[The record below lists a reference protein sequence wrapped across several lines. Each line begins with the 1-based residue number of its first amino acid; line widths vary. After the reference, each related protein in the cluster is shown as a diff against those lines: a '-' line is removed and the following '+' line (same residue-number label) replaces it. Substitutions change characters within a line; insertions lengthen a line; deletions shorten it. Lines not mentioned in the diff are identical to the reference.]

1 MAARVLT
8 TFFPSRKLSQFLKKN
23 EKSNVFDVIDLI
35 MDFDID
41 VLAEFIA
48 VGNFDCD
55 LDSAYKKLDDYI
67 QADESRSYMSAAMD
81 LLCEFDMD
89 KHALS
94 SLGVPAHK
102 IKQRMDQA
110 IEGLAEKVDMN
121 LNEIADQAIESA
133 EEMGNSSDESHK
145 VLNPE
150 VDNNLQN
157 EEGTT
162 ALG

>member
-89 KHALS
+89 KHVLS
-94 SLGVPAHK
+94 SLGVPAQK
-102 IKQRMDQA
+102 IKERMDKA
-110 IEGLAEKVDMN
+110 IEGIAEKFEDK
-121 LNEIADQAIESA
+121 LNGLADSAIDAA
-133 EEMGNSSDESHK
+133 ESSDTPSEDTEETTPQVT
-145 VLNPE
+145 VL
-150 VDNNLQN
+150 
-157 EEGTT
+157 
-162 ALG
+162 

>member
-102 IKQRMDQA
+102 IKERMDKA
-110 IEGLAEKVDMN
+110 IEGIAEKFEDK
-121 LNEIADQAIESA
+121 LNGLADSAIDAA
-133 EEMGNSSDESHK
+133 ESSDTPSEDTGEEK
-145 VLNPE
+145 PQFTVL
-150 VDNNLQN
+150 
-157 EEGTT
+157 
-162 ALG
+162 

>member
-94 SLGVPAHK
+94 SLGVPAQK
-102 IKQRMDQA
+102 IKERMDKA
-110 IEGLAEKVDMN
+110 IEGIAEKFEDK
-121 LNEIADQAIESA
+121 LNGLADSAIDAA
-133 EEMGNSSDESHK
+133 ESSDTPSEDTEEEK
-145 VLNPE
+145 PQFTVL
-150 VDNNLQN
+150 
-157 EEGTT
+157 
-162 ALG
+162 

>member
-94 SLGVPAHK
+94 SLGVPAQK
-102 IKQRMDQA
+102 IKERMDKA
-110 IEGLAEKVDMN
+110 IEGIAEKFEDK
-121 LNEIADQAIESA
+121 LNGLADSAIDAA
-133 EEMGNSSDESHK
+133 ESSDTPSEDTETTTPQFT
-145 VLNPE
+145 VL
-150 VDNNLQN
+150 
-157 EEGTT
+157 
-162 ALG
+162 

>member
-67 QADESRSYMSAAMD
+67 QADENRSYMSAAMD

-94 SLGVPAHK
+94 SLGVPAQK
-102 IKQRMDQA
+102 IKERMDKA
-110 IEGLAEKVDMN
+110 IEGIAEKFEDK
-121 LNEIADQAIESA
+121 LNGLADSAIDAA
-133 EEMGNSSDESHK
+133 ESSDTPSEDTGEEK
-145 VLNPE
+145 PQFTVL
-150 VDNNLQN
+150 
-157 EEGTT
+157 
-162 ALG
+162 

>member
-94 SLGVPAHK
+94 SLGVPAQK
-102 IKQRMDQA
+102 IKERMDKA
-110 IEGLAEKVDMN
+110 IEGIAEKFEDK
-121 LNEIADQAIESA
+121 LNGLADSAIDAA
-133 EEMGNSSDESHK
+133 ESSDTPSEDTGEEK
-145 VLNPE
+145 PQFTVL
-150 VDNNLQN
+150 
-157 EEGTT
+157 
-162 ALG
+162 

>member
-1 MAARVLT
+1 M
-8 TFFPSRKLSQFLKKN
+8 
-23 EKSNVFDVIDLI
+23 E
-35 MDFDID
+35 FDID
-41 VLAEFIA
+41 VLVDFIA
-48 VGNFDCD
+48 VGNFNCD
-55 LDSAYKKLDDYI
+55 MDAAYDLLDNYI

-110 IEGLAEKVDMN
+110 IEGLAEKIDMN

-133 EEMGNSSDESHK
+133 AETGNSIGEPQEA
-145 VLNPE
+145 LNPE
-150 VDNNLQN
+150 VGDNLQN
-157 EEGTT
+157 DSYT
-162 ALG
+162 AIS